1 VTVYGPAR
9 VPLLPPPPP
18 PPDEDPPQAFRK
30 NKPENRTQ
38 PNRKPR
44 YRLLRE
50 VKPAPSSASPPI
62 GNHRAKESSVECGA
76 SDAVVTGVV
85 FTVSTDVPVPPVTV
99 AGANAHVGASVTTG
113 VTAVQER
120 VTSPV
125 KPFSGAMVIVEV
137 ALAPALTDAGA
148 RSEPV
153 RSKSV
158 TGAVF
163 TVRPTLAV

>member
-1 VTVYGPAR
+1 
-9 VPLLPPPPP
+9 LLPPPPP

-30 NKPENRTQ
+30 TKPENRRQ

-76 SDAVVTGVV
+76 RDAVVTGVV
-85 FTVSTDVPVPPVTV
+85 LTVRTDVPVPPVTV
-99 AGANAHVGASVTTG
+99 AGAKAQVGAMVTTG

-125 KPFSGAMVIVEV
+125 NPFTGAMVIVEV
-137 ALAPALTDAGA
+137 ELTPALTEAGVK
-148 RSEPV
+148 SEPV
-153 RSKSV
+153 RVKSA
-158 TGAVF
+158 TGAGP
-163 TVRPTLAV
+163 TVRATVVV